1 MSAPANAHAA
11 SQESLVVLAEV
22 YRYLRE
28 IGRDRLVTQAERDA
42 EQAPTDFADLP
53 IESRR

>member
-1 MSAPANAHAA
+1 MSAPASAHVA

-28 IGRDRLVTQAERDA
+28 IGRGRLAVQLERDTEPVPPDA
-42 EQAPTDFADLP
+42 ADLSV
-53 IESRR
+53 ESRR